1 MRDEVIS
8 LFQELADLAP
18 PAREAYY
25 ASRKIPPDLRDEVES
40 LLRFDRSAESLTKH
54 IAEAAEEILQANEY
68 VSNQT
73 ISNQSMWGP
82 YRVIRPLGR
91 GGMGAVYLAER
102 TDGEVEQHVA
112 IKVVRSSADLPA
124 FHERFLRERHILAS
138 LNHPGIARLLD
149 AGHTADGQPYLV
161 MEFIDGVAI
170 DTYCTQLDLRGI
182 LKLFLAVCEAVS
194 YAHRNLII
202 HRDLKPSNILVD
214 SAGRPKLLDF
224 GIAKILDASLDGSK
238 DARTMVRILTPEYAS
253 PEQMRG
259 EAHSTATDIYSLGAV
274 LRKLLAG
281 DGPKTSVTMERTRR
295 SISDSP
301 ASDSPTDKT
310 LAPPPS
316 PMKSD
321 IPRDIGFVMREA
333 LRAEPD
339 ERYATVDA
347 FAEDVR
353 AFLENRPVRARAG
366 NAWYRARKFVR
377 RYWVPVTASAVA
389 VIGLSTGLYVANR
402 ERSIAEQR
410 FLQVRQLANK
420 VFDIDVAIRN
430 TPGTTKARQL
440 IVSTSLEYLQ
450 KVGAEA
456 HGDKDLALEIGSA
469 YVQLAHV
476 QGVPVNSNLGQFAA
490 ADESLRKADELVE
503 SVLKSDP
510 RNRKAL
516 LTSAT
521 IAHDRMV
528 LADTQGKRE
537 ESLAQTVRA
546 AEEMGRLT
554 ALGHLDSNEV
564 KDVSFMYSNVAI
576 TFADYHRLDDA
587 IRYSR
592 RSIEV
597 AQSMQGTG
605 GQQSLAYGILA
616 DALRESGQ
624 LESALTAVRESRR
637 LQEQQTETDTT
648 PQRVNLALAL
658 LREGSVLGEDQDI
671 SLDRPQDAAAVFRQA
686 LDIADEVAKKDP
698 DDNGHYQLASEVGR
712 HLGDVLRHTDPQ
724 SALSVYDACIRSARE
739 ARNTNIATRREEAGL
754 LASSSY
760 ALRALDRE
768 SDAKERVDEAFEIL
782 RKTGDYPAAKI
793 ELASEADVALR
804 ALADHYAATGQ
815 LAKAADG
822 YRDLLARVNQLNPD
836 PENDLRNAV
845 YMSNAYEALARILR
859 QDRRAQEATNWEAER
874 RKLWEHWDSKLASN
888 PFVQRQLALARVN

>member
-1 MRDEVIS
+1 MREEVTS
-8 LFQELADLAP
+8 LFRELADLAP

-25 ASRKIPPDLRDEVES
+25 ASRKVPPDLRKEVES
-40 LLRFDRSAESLTKH
+40 LLRFDRSAESLTDH
-54 IAEAAEEILQANEY
+54 IAEAAEEFLERSGYI
-68 VSNQT
+68 SNQT
-73 ISNQSMWGP
+73 MWGP

-102 TDGEVEQHVA
+102 TDGEVEQQVA
-112 IKVVRSSADLPA
+112 IKVVRSGADLPA
-124 FHERFLRERHILAS
+124 FHERFLRERRILAS

-149 AGHTADGQPYLV
+149 AGHTAGGQPYLV

-170 DTYCTQLDLRGI
+170 DTYCAQLDLRGT

-224 GIAKILDASLDGSK
+224 GIAKILDASE
-238 DARTMVRILTPEYAS
+238 DARTLVRILTPEYAS

-259 EAHSTATDIYSLGAV
+259 EAHTTATDIYSLGAV
-274 LRKLLAG
+274 LHKLLAG
-281 DGPKTSVTMERTRR
+281 GPRM
-295 SISDSP
+295 DSP
-301 ASDSPTDKT
+301 ADKT

-316 PMKSD
+316 PMKPD
-321 IPRDIGFVMREA
+321 IPRDIGFVVRKA
-333 LRAEPD
+333 LRVEAD
-339 ERYATVDA
+339 ERYSTVDA

-377 RYWVPVTASAVA
+377 RYWVPVSAGAVA
-389 VIGLSTGLYVANR
+389 VIALSTGLYVANR

-456 HGDKDLALEIGSA
+456 RGDKSLALEIGSA

-476 QGVPVNSNLGQFAA
+476 QGVPINPNLGQFAS

-510 RNRKAL
+510 RNGTAL

-521 IAHDRMV
+521 IAHDRMA
-528 LADTQGKRE
+528 LAGSQNKRE
-537 ESLAQTVRA
+537 ESLTQALRS
-546 AEEMGRLT
+546 AEKMDRFF
-554 ALGHLDSNEV
+554 ALGPPKPYDVREV
-564 KDVSFMYSNVAI
+564 SYMYGNVAVSL
-576 TFADYHRLDDA
+576 ADYHRLDEA
-587 IRYSR
+587 IRYSKR
-592 RSIEV
+592 AIAV
-597 AQSMQGTG
+597 AQQIQGTG
-605 GQQSLAYGILA
+605 GQQSLAYGVLA
-616 DALRESGQ
+616 DALRGSGQ
-624 LESALTAVRESRR
+624 LDSALAAVRESRR
-637 LQEQQTETDTT
+637 LEEQQTETDTT
-648 PQRVNLALAL
+648 WQRWNLVLALW
-658 LREGSVLGEDQDI
+658 REGSILGEDQGI
-671 SLDRPQDAAAVFRQA
+671 SLDRPQDAAAIFRQA
-686 LDIADEVAKKDP
+686 LDIADELAKRDL
-698 DDNGHYQLASEVGR
+698 DDTDQSQLVSEVGR
-712 HLGDVLRHTDPQ
+712 SLGDVLRHTDPR
-724 SALSVYDACIRSARE
+724 SALSVYDACIRGVHE
-739 ARNTNIATRREEAGL
+739 ARNTNVAIRREEAKL

-760 ALRALDRE
+760 ALRALHRE
-768 SDAKERVDEAFEIL
+768 TSAKQRVDEAFELL

-793 ELASEADVALR
+793 ELASQADIALR
-804 ALADHYAATGQ
+804 ALAEHYAATGQ
-815 LAKAADG
+815 PAKAVDT
-822 YRDLLARVNQLNPD
+822 YRDLLARVNALNPD

-845 YMSNAYEALARILR
+845 YMSNAYAALARVLR
-859 QDRRAQEATNWEAER
+859 QDRGAREANNWEAER
-874 RKLWEHWDSKLASN
+874 RKLWEHWNSKLAAN
-888 PFVQRQLALARVN
+888 PFVQRQLASASVN

>member
-1 MRDEVIS
+1 MREEVIS

-25 ASRKIPPDLRDEVES
+25 ASRKVPPDLRNEVES
-40 LLRFDRSAESLTKH
+40 LLRFDRSAESLTRH

-68 VSNQT
+68 VSNET
-73 ISNQSMWGP
+73 MWGP

-124 FHERFLRERHILAS
+124 FHERFLRERRILAS

-170 DTYCTQLDLRGI
+170 DTYCAQLDLRGI

-194 YAHRNLII
+194 YAHRNLIV

-274 LRKLLAG
+274 LRKLLAV
-281 DGPKTSVTMERTRR
+281 DGPKT
-295 SISDSP
+295 
-301 ASDSPTDKT
+301 SDSPTDKT

-316 PMKSD
+316 PMKPD
-321 IPRDIGFVMREA
+321 VPRDIEFVVRKA

-339 ERYATVDA
+339 ERYSTVDA

-377 RYWVPVTASAVA
+377 RYWVPVAASAVA
-389 VIGLSTGLYVANR
+389 VIGLSAGLYVANR

-456 HGDKDLALEIGSA
+456 RGDRDLALEIGSA

-528 LADTQGKRE
+528 LADTQGKRA

-637 LQEQQTETDTT
+637 LEEQQTETDTT
-648 PQRVNLALAL
+648 PQRMNLALAL

-686 LDIADEVAKKDP
+686 LDIADELAKKDS

-724 SALSVYDACIRSARE
+724 SALRVYDACIRSVRE
-739 ARNTNIATRREEAGL
+739 AKNTNIATSREEARL

-760 ALRALDRE
+760 ALRALHRE
-768 SDAKERVDEAFEIL
+768 SDAEQRVDEAFEIL

-822 YRDLLARVNQLNPD
+822 YRDLLAKVNELNPD

-845 YMSNAYEALARILR
+845 YMSNAYEALARVLR
-859 QDRRAQEATNWEAER
+859 QDRRPQEAIRWEAER
-874 RKLWEHWDSKLASN
+874 RKLWEHWDSKLPSN

>member
-1 MRDEVIS
+1 MIS
-8 LFQELADLAP
+8 LFQKLADLAP
-18 PAREAYY
+18 PAREAFY
-25 ASRKIPPDLRDEVES
+25 ASRKVPPELRNEVES

-54 IAEAAEEILQANEY
+54 IAEAAEEILQADGY
-68 VSNQT
+68 VSNET
-73 ISNQSMWGP
+73 MWGP

-112 IKVVRSSADLPA
+112 IKVVRSSADLPV
-124 FHERFLRERHILAS
+124 FHERFLRERRILAS

-170 DTYCTQLDLRGI
+170 DTYCAQFDLRGI

-224 GIAKILDASLDGSK
+224 GIAKILDASE
-238 DARTMVRILTPEYAS
+238 DARTLVRILTPEYAS

-274 LRKLLAG
+274 LRKLLAC
-281 DGPKTSVTMERTRR
+281 DGPKM
-295 SISDSP
+295 
-301 ASDSPTDKT
+301 DSPTDKT

-316 PMKSD
+316 PD
-321 IPRDIGFVMREA
+321 IPRDIGFVVRKA
-333 LRAEPD
+333 LRVEPD

-377 RYWVPVTASAVA
+377 RYWVPVSASAVA

-402 ERSIAEQR
+402 ERAIAEQR

-456 HGDKDLALEIGSA
+456 RGDRDLALEIGSA
-469 YVQLAHV
+469 YVQLARV
-476 QGVPVNSNLGQFAA
+476 QGVPVNPTLGQFAS

-528 LADTQGKRE
+528 LADTQGRRE
-537 ESLAQTVRA
+537 ESLAQTRRA
-546 AEEMGRLT
+546 AEKLDRFT
-554 ALGHLDSNEV
+554 ALGHLDSHEV
-564 KDVSFMYSNVAI
+564 KEVSYLYSNVAV
-576 TFADYHRLDDA
+576 TLADYHRFDDA

-605 GQQSLAYGILA
+605 EQQSLAYGILA
-616 DALRESGQ
+616 DALRQSGQ
-624 LESALTAVRESRR
+624 LESALTTIRESRR
-637 LQEQQTETDTT
+637 MEERLTETGNS
-648 PQRVNLALAL
+648 QRWNLVLALW
-658 LREGSVLGEDQDI
+658 RQGCILGEDQDI
-671 SLDRPQDAAAVFRQA
+671 SLDRPQEAASVFRQA
-686 LDIADEVAKKDP
+686 LDIADELAKKDS
-698 DDNGHYQLASEVGR
+698 DDSSHHQLVSEVGR
-712 HLGDVLRHTDPQ
+712 HLGDVLRLTDPQ
-724 SALSVYDACIRSARE
+724 SALTVYDACIRSAHK
-739 ARNTNIATRREEAGL
+739 AQNTNIATRREEVRV

-760 ALRALDRE
+760 ALRALHRA
-768 SDAKERVDEAFEIL
+768 SYAKQRVDEAFELL
-782 RKTGDYPAAKI
+782 RKTGDYPASKI
-793 ELASEADVALR
+793 ELASEADLALR

-815 LAKAADG
+815 PAKAADT
-822 YRDLLARVNQLNPD
+822 YRDLLARVNELNPD

-845 YMSNAYEALARILR
+845 YISNAYAALARILR
-859 QDRRAQEATNWEAER
+859 QDRRVREAANWEAKR
-874 RKLWEHWDSKLASN
+874 RKLWELWDSKLANN
-888 PFVQRQLALARVN
+888 PFVQRQLASARVN

>member
-1 MRDEVIS
+1 LRDEVIS

-18 PAREAYY
+18 PAREAFY
-25 ASRKIPPDLRDEVES
+25 ASRKVPPDLRNEVES
-40 LLRFDRSAESLTKH
+40 LLQFDGSAESLTKH
-54 IAEAAEEILQANEY
+54 IAEAAGEILQADGY
-68 VSNQT
+68 LPNQT
-73 ISNQSMWGP
+73 FSNQSRWGP
-82 YRVIRPLGR
+82 YRVIRPLGS

-124 FHERFLRERHILAS
+124 FHERFLRERRILAS

-170 DTYCTQLDLRGI
+170 DTYCAQFDLRGI
-182 LKLFLAVCEAVS
+182 LRLFLAVCEAVS

-224 GIAKILDASLDGSK
+224 GIAKILDDSE
-238 DARTMVRILTPEYAS
+238 DARTLVRILTPEYAS

-274 LRKLLAG
+274 LQKLLAG
-281 DGPKTSVTMERTRR
+281 DGQKTWDT
-295 SISDSP
+295 
-301 ASDSPTDKT
+301 
-310 LAPPPS
+310 
-316 PMKSD
+316 
-321 IPRDIGFVMREA
+321 IPRDIEFVVRKA

-366 NAWYRARKFVR
+366 NSWYRARKFVR

-389 VIGLSTGLYVANR
+389 VIGLSTGLYLANR

-456 HGDKDLALEIGSA
+456 RGDKDLALEIGSA

-476 QGVPVNSNLGQFAA
+476 QGVPVNSNLGQFAS

-528 LADTQGKRE
+528 LADTQSKRE
-537 ESLAQTVRA
+537 EALAQARRA

-554 ALGHLDSNEV
+554 ALGDLDSRHLDSNEV
-564 KDVSFMYSNVAI
+564 KEVSFMYSNVAV

-587 IRYSR
+587 IQYSR

-605 GQQSLAYGILA
+605 AQQSLAYGILA

-624 LESALTAVRESRR
+624 LDSALTAVRESRR
-637 LQEQQTETDTT
+637 LEEQQTETDTT
-648 PQRVNLALAL
+648 WQRANLALAL
-658 LREGSVLGEDQDI
+658 MREGSILGEDQGI
-671 SLDRPQDAAAVFRQA
+671 SLDRPQDAAAAFRQA
-686 LDIADEVAKKDP
+686 LDIGEELAKKDP
-698 DDNGHYQLASEVGR
+698 DDITDHQLVSEVGW

-724 SALSVYDACIRSARE
+724 SALGVYNACIRSVRE
-739 ARNTNIATRREEAGL
+739 AKNTNIATHRQEAKL

-760 ALRALDRE
+760 ALRALHRE
-768 SDAKERVDEAFEIL
+768 SDGKQRVDEAFEIL
-782 RKTGDYPAAKI
+782 RKTGDYPTAKI
-793 ELASEADVALR
+793 ELASEADIALR

-815 LAKAADG
+815 FAKAADT
-822 YRDLLARVNQLNPD
+822 YVDLMARVNESNPD

-845 YMSNAYEALARILR
+845 YMSNAYKALARVLR

-874 RKLWEHWDSKLASN
+874 RKLWEHWDSKLAIN

>member
-1 MRDEVIS
+1 MRQEVMS

-18 PAREAYY
+18 PEREAYY
-25 ASRKIPPDLRDEVES
+25 TARKIPPDLRDEVES
-40 LLRFDRSAESLTKH
+40 LLQFDGNAESLTGH
-54 IAEAAEEILQANEY
+54 VAEAAGEILEATGY
-68 VSNQT
+68 VSNET
-73 ISNQSMWGP
+73 RWGP

-102 TDGEVEQHVA
+102 TDGEVDQRVA

-124 FHERFLRERHILAS
+124 FQERFLGERRILAS

-149 AGHTADGQPYLV
+149 AGRTGDGQPYLV

-170 DTYCTQLDLRGI
+170 DTYCAQLDLRDV
-182 LKLFLAVCEAVS
+182 LKLFLAVCDAVS

-224 GIAKILDASLDGSK
+224 GIAKILDTTE
-238 DARTMVRILTPEYAS
+238 DARTLVRILTPEYAS

-274 LRKLLAG
+274 LYKLILG
-281 DGPKTSVTMERTRR
+281 DG
-295 SISDSP
+295 
-301 ASDSPTDKT
+301 
-310 LAPPPS
+310 LPPS
-316 PMKSD
+316 AAANPIKPD
-321 IPRDIGFVMREA
+321 IPRDIEFVVRKA
-333 LRAEPD
+333 LRTEPE

-377 RYWVPVTASAVA
+377 RYWVPVLAGAVA

-402 ERSIAEQR
+402 ERSVAEQR

-430 TPGTTKARQL
+430 LQGATKAREL

-456 HGDKDLALEIGSA
+456 RGDKDLALEIGSA

-476 QGVPVNSNLGQFAA
+476 QGVPVNPNLGEFAA
-490 ADESLRKADELVE
+490 AEESLQRADSLVE

-510 RNRKAL
+510 KNRKAL

-528 LADTQGKRE
+528 LADTQVKRE
-537 ESLAQTVRA
+537 EALAQTLKA
-546 AEEMGRLT
+546 AEEMDRLA

-564 KDVSFMYSNVAI
+564 KELSFMYSNVAV

-587 IRYSR
+587 IRQSR

-597 AQSMQGTG
+597 AQMLQGTG
-605 GQQSLAYGILA
+605 AQQSLAYGILA
-616 DALRESGQ
+616 DALRQSGQ
-624 LESALTAVRESRR
+624 LDSALTAVRESRR
-637 LQEQQTETDTT
+637 LEEQQTETGTSW
-648 PQRVNLALAL
+648 QRANLVLALI
-658 LREGSVLGEDQDI
+658 REGSILGEDQDI
-671 SLDRPQDAAAVFRQA
+671 SLDRPQEAALVFRQG
-686 LDIADEVAKKDP
+686 LDIALDLAKKDA
-698 DDNGHYQLASEVGR
+698 DDATNHQLVSEVGR

-724 SALSVYDACIRSARE
+724 SALTVYDACIRSMHDNKNSNE
-739 ARNTNIATRREEAGL
+739 VTSREEVRL
-754 LASSSY
+754 LAGSSY
-760 ALRALDRE
+760 ALRALHRE
-768 SDAKERVDEAFEIL
+768 NDGKQRIDEAFELL
-782 RKTGDYPAAKI
+782 RKLGDYPAAKI
-793 ELASEADVALR
+793 ELASEADLTMR
-804 ALADHYAATGQ
+804 ALADYYAATGQ
-815 LAKAADG
+815 PAKAADT
-822 YRDLLARVNQLNPD
+822 YRDLLARVNELNPD

-845 YMSNAYEALARILR
+845 YMSNAYAALARALR
-859 QDRRAQEATNWEAER
+859 QEGRAQESGRSQDAAKWEAER
-874 RKLWEHWDSKLASN
+874 RELWEHWDSKLANN
-888 PFVQRQLALARVN
+888 PFIQRQLAAARVN

>member
-1 MRDEVIS
+1 LREEVIS
-8 LFQELADLAP
+8 LFQELADLTP

-25 ASRKIPPDLRDEVES
+25 ANRKVPPEVRNEVES
-40 LLRFDRSAESLTKH
+40 LLRFDRSGESLTDH
-54 IAEAAEEILQANEY
+54 IAEAAGEILQANGH
-68 VSNQT
+68 VSNHTISNHTISNHT
-73 ISNQSMWGP
+73 ISNQTVSDPSMWGP
-82 YRVIRPLGR
+82 YRVIRPLGH

-102 TDGEVEQHVA
+102 TDGEVEQQVA
-112 IKVVRSSADLPA
+112 IKVVRSSADPPV
-124 FHERFLRERHILAS
+124 FHERFLRERSILAS

-170 DTYCTQLDLRGI
+170 DTYCAQLDLRII

-194 YAHRNLII
+194 YAHRNLIV

-224 GIAKILDASLDGSK
+224 GIAKILDASLVASE
-238 DARTMVRILTPEYAS
+238 DARTVIRILTPEYAS

-274 LRKLLAG
+274 LQKLLAG
-281 DGPKTSVTMERTRR
+281 EALKTSDV
-295 SISDSP
+295 P
-301 ASDSPTDKT
+301 Q
-310 LAPPPS
+310 
-316 PMKSD
+316 
-321 IPRDIGFVMREA
+321 DIGFVVRKA
-333 LRAEPD
+333 LRSEPD

-389 VIGLSTGLYVANR
+389 VIGLSTGLYIANR

-456 HGDKDLALEIGSA
+456 RGDKDLALEIGSA

-476 QGVPVNSNLGQFAA
+476 QGVPINPNLGQFAS

-510 RNRKAL
+510 RNGPAL

-521 IAHDRMV
+521 IVHDRMV
-528 LADTQGKRE
+528 LADSQNKRE
-537 ESLAQTVRA
+537 ESLTQALRS
-546 AEEMGRLT
+546 AEKMDRFM
-554 ALGHLDSNEV
+554 ALGPPKPYDVREV
-564 KDVSFMYSNVAI
+564 SYMYGNVAVSL
-576 TFADYHRLDDA
+576 ADYHRLDEA

-592 RSIEV
+592 RAIEV
-597 AQSMQGTG
+597 AQQIQGTG
-605 GQQSLAYGILA
+605 GQQSLAYGVLA
-616 DALRESGQ
+616 DALRGSGQ
-624 LESALTAVRESRR
+624 LDSALTAVRESRR
-637 LQEQQTETDTT
+637 LEEQQTETDTSWQ
-648 PQRVNLALAL
+648 PANLALAL
-658 LREGSVLGEDQDI
+658 MREGSILGEDQDI
-671 SLDRPQDAAAVFRQA
+671 SLDRPREAAPVFRQA
-686 LDIADEVAKKDP
+686 LKIADELATKDP
-698 DDNGHYQLASEVGR
+698 DDKNGHLLTSALSR
-712 HLGDVLRHTDPQ
+712 HLGGILRYTDPQ
-724 SALSVYDACIRSARE
+724 SALSVYDPSIRSLHE
-739 ARNTNIATRREEAGL
+739 VRNRNVAILREEAKL

-760 ALRALDRE
+760 ALRALHRE
-768 SDAKERVDEAFEIL
+768 SDARQRIDEAFEIL
-782 RKTGDYPAAKI
+782 SKTGDYPAAKI
-793 ELASEADVALR
+793 ELASEADLALR
-804 ALADHYAATGQ
+804 ALADHYAAIGGPGE
-815 LAKAADG
+815 AAG
-822 YRDLLARVNQLNPD
+822 TYRDLLAKVNESNPD

-845 YMSNAYEALARILR
+845 YMSSAYAALARVLR
-859 QDRRAQEATNWEAER
+859 QDHRAQEAANWEAER
-874 RKLWEHWDSKLASN
+874 RKLWEHWNTKLPGNA
-888 PFVQRQLALARVN
+888 FIQRQLALTNVN